1 MANWYGTARSNYFQ
15 VNDEQ
20 AFLERCKILGLEAH
34 SKGGDA
40 ETLKTFMVHPDNSE
54 DGSWPQFIDELATE
68 ENEDGEVNIAEEI
81 QKFLLPG
88 SVAILGCVGAEKLR
102 YLTADV
108 VIVTTDGVEYRNL
121 FEEVYQELADDGLYA
136 TRMEY

>member
-20 AFLERCKILGLEAH
+20 AFLERCKIFGLEVH
-34 SKGGDA
+34 SQGGDA
-40 ETLKTFMVHPDNSE
+40 EIPKAFMVHPTTD
-54 DGSWPQFIDELATE
+54 DGSWPQSAYALETE
-68 ENEDGEVNIAEEI
+68 ENEYGDFNIGEEI

-88 SVAILGCVGAEKLR
+88 SVAILGCVGAEKIR

-108 VIVTTDGVEYRNL
+108 IIVTTDGVEYRNF
-121 FEEVYQELADDGLYA
+121 FEEVYAELLDDGLNA